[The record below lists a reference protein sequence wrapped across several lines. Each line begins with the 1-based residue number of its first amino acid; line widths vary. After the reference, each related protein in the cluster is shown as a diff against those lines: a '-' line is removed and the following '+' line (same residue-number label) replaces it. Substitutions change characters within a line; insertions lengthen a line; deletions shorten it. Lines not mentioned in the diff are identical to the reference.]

1 MKQFIISK
9 TVTQRIGFN
18 MSLVALTVA
27 GACDTVPGQPYN
39 LLQVTCYTFEMSKCP
54 EVVQDSTA

>member
-27 GACDTVPGQPYN
+27 GAFYSQGTQKPFAV
-39 LLQVTCYTFEMSKCP
+39 LVKIMF
-54 EVVQDSTA
+54 

>member
-18 MSLVALTVA
+18 MSLVALTVE
-27 GACDTVPGQPYN
+27 GAN
-39 LLQVTCYTFEMSKCP
+39 L
-54 EVVQDSTA
+54 